1 MPPPN
6 APKPKAAPDNRRES
20 PEVFGTAGNCQGLPG
35 IARNAAVGGAI
46 WEPPPRTAVRK
57 PHPHATAPRLPPG
70 PRLPRPR
77 RYRKKFFIRSK
88 MFCSLTGA
96 ACWNEGEAASFST
109 SFFSS
114 EVSLSGIVM
123 STTTSSSPRP

>member
-6 APKPKAAPDNRRES
+6 APKPKAAPDNRR
-20 PEVFGTAGNCQGLPG
+20 GIAGSFRNRRKLPG
-35 IARNAAVGGAI
+35 IVRNAAGGLFGNHRR
-46 WEPPPRTAVRK
+46 EPPSGSRSHTPQPSDCRPA
-57 PHPHATAPRLPPG
+57 HGFPG
-70 PRLPRPR
+70 PR